1 MPFLL
6 FLPILLL
13 FTQCSKNNYSVEP
26 APQASTMQ
34 IEAQSFRHQSV
45 MKTDAQIIKTEKLV
59 RVEASQG
66 SRKIRLEFDPK
77 TKIFGYYHVASF
89 EDEKGNFYSTKIWLE
104 RPDTSQKFDSQD
116 IGYISDDG
124 YFEFNAFT
132 SAGKQIFI
140 SGYLGNGRD

>member
-1 MPFLL
+1 MRFLL
-6 FLPILLL
+6 LISLPLL
-13 FTQCSKNNYSVEP
+13 FTACSSKSNVVEP
-26 APQASTMQ
+26 TPQVSTMPL
-34 IEAQSFRHQSV
+34 EAQSFRHQSV

-59 RVEASQG
+59 TIEASQG